1 MGRTLMRPRL
11 LAQLVHAADLDYV
24 EHFQMLAAVNLEIR
38 RSGPTA
44 ERLLRKAILEMDVG
58 NFLASLSAAE
68 DALAL
73 EPKSPEIRHQLGR
86 INLRLA
92 LAKAGAIPLGPGAEK
107 GILQTPTELLQAA
120 IDSFQAALR
129 LNPQDDESRADV
141 GILQQLAHDCD
152 SDAKLARALRR
163 DAAAPA

>member
-1 MGRTLMRPRL
+1 MRQRL
-11 LAQLVHAADLDYV
+11 LALLVHGPDLDYV
-24 EHFQMLAAVNLEIR
+24 EHFQKLAAVNLEIR

-58 NFLASLSAAE
+58 NFLASLAAAE

-73 EPKSPEIRHQLGR
+73 EPKDPEVRHQLGR

-107 GILQTPTELLQAA
+107 GILQSATDLLQDAITSFDAA
-120 IDSFQAALR
+120 VR
-129 LNPQDDESRADV
+129 LNPEDDESRSDA
-141 GILQQLAHDCD
+141 GILHQLAQDCD
-152 SDAKLARALRR
+152 TDAKLTKALRR
-163 DAAAPA
+163 DE

>member
-1 MGRTLMRPRL
+1 MRPRL
-11 LAQLVHAADLDYV
+11 IAQLVHAADLDYV
-24 EHFQMLAAVNLEIR
+24 EHFQLLSAVNLEIR

-73 EPKSPEIRHQLGR
+73 APRSAEVRHQLGC

-107 GILQTPTELLQAA
+107 GILQSPTELLQAA
-120 IDSFQAALR
+120 IDAFETAVR
-129 LNPQDDESRADV
+129 LNPQDDESRADA
-141 GILQQLAHDCD
+141 GILVQLAKDCD
-152 SDAKLARALRR
+152 TDVKLSKALRR
-163 DAAAPA
+163 DVATPA

>member
-1 MGRTLMRPRL
+1 MRPRL
-11 LAQLVHAADLDYV
+11 LAQLVHTPDLDYV

-73 EPKSPEIRHQLGR
+73 DPKSPEIRHQLGR

-92 LAKAGAIPLGPGAEK
+92 LAKAGIIPLGPGAEK
-107 GILQTPTELLQAA
+107 GILQSPTELLQAA
-120 IDSFQAALR
+120 IRAFEAAVR
-129 LNPQDDESRADV
+129 LNPQDDESRADA
-141 GILQQLAHDCD
+141 GILVQLTSDCD
-152 SDAKLARALRR
+152 SDAKLTRALRR
-163 DAAAPA
+163 DAA